1 MPINAAELF
10 VLCIITSKVVHKLS
24 GRHNVPSLLLSTSL
38 LLLFHP
44 ATGHAFFQLKYC
56 ECHLTLVIAL
66 YCSTYLN
73 YLENGKQSSF
83 YEALTLELLGLL

>member
-24 GRHNVPSLLLSTSL
+24 GRHNVPSLLLSTSP

-44 ATGHAFFQLKYC
+44 ATGNAFFQLTYC
-56 ECHLTLVIAL
+56 EHLLTLFFAL

-73 YLENGKQSSF
+73 YLENRKQN
-83 YEALTLELLGLL
+83 LIL